1 MVFPEIEGIAA
12 FDEVAAT
19 LDVIERLEPRLV
31 VPGHGGLFG
40 DVQAALGI
48 ARKRLAGFVQAPQ
61 RHASYAAKVLLKYK
75 LLEWQSINVQ
85 DLQRWVHATPYFGI
99 LHQSYFGGQ
108 TEQQWLDGLVAGLV
122 ASGAAELRRDA
133 TGAPVLLNQ

>member
-48 ARKRLAGFVQAPQ
+48 ARKRLAGFVQAPE

-75 LLEWQSINVQ
+75 LLEWQSIRVQ
-85 DLQRWVHATPYFGI
+85 DLQDWVHATTYFGT
-99 LHQSYFGGQ
+99 LHQGYFDAQ
-108 TEQQWLDGLVAGLV
+108 TVQQWLDSLIESLV

-133 TGAPVLLNQ
+133 TGTPILLNQ

>member
-19 LDVIERLEPRLV
+19 LDVIERLKPRLV
-31 VPGHGGLFG
+31 IPGHGGLFG

-48 ARKRLAGFVQAPQ
+48 ARKRLAGFVQSPE

-75 LLEWQSINVQ
+75 LLEWQSIRVQ
-85 DLQRWVHATPYFGI
+85 DLQDWVCAPPYFGI
-99 LHQSYFGGQ
+99 LHQSYFGAQ
-108 TEQQWLDGLVAGLV
+108 TAQQWLESLIESLL
-122 ASGAAELRRDA
+122 ASGAAELQRDA